1 MLLTKKAKKGKTMK
15 TNEKTDS
22 LPIFAVCDGVV
33 EDISGMADE
42 VFSSR
47 MLGDGYAIKP
57 RSSLFFSPVSGRIMS
72 VSSSSHAF
80 TIHTESGFDILV
92 HIGIDT
98 VRLKDGEISPLVS
111 RGEDIL
117 VGTPIARADLD
128 AIRAHSL
135 DTTTA
140 VVVTTSPHPC
150 DYSLFSGDVLGGRD
164 IAMVCKRRKEGE

>member
-1 MLLTKKAKKGKTMK
+1 MK

-57 RSSLFFSPVSGRIMS
+57 RSSLFFAPVSGKIMS
-72 VSSSSHAF
+72 ISESSHAF
-80 TIHTESGFDILV
+80 TFHTEGGFDILV

-98 VRLKDGEISPLVS
+98 VRLKNGEITPLVS
-111 RGEDIL
+111 RGEVTE
-117 VGTPIARADLD
+117 VGSPIARADLD
-128 AIRAHSL
+128 AIRSQAL

-150 DYSLFSGDVLGGRD
+150 DYSLFPGEALGGKD
-164 IAMVCKRRKEGE
+164 IAMACKQRGVGE